1 MKVKIC
7 GITNIEDALFAV
19 ECGADALGFIFFEHS
34 KRYINPNEA
43 KKIISQLPPF
53 VYSVGVF
60 VNENPD
66 KINSIASE
74 IKLNSVQ
81 LHGDED
87 SSYLDKVNLPI
98 IKAFRVNDNFDW
110 AILSKYNCIILLDTY
125 SKNYGGSGEKF
136 NWNLIPKEIR
146 TKIILSGGIDVN
158 SLSTIINEIKPA
170 AIDLSSSLEQ
180 TPGKKDHNKIK
191 IFFEELKKHWRL

>member
-7 GITNIEDALFAV
+7 GITNLEDALCAV
-19 ECGADALGFIFFEHS
+19 ECGADALGFVFFDKS
-34 KRYINPNEA
+34 KRYISPREA
-43 KKIISQLPPF
+43 RKIISQLPPF

-60 VNENPD
+60 VNENPEE
-66 KINSIASE
+66 INSIASE
-74 IKLNSVQ
+74 IKLNAVQ

-87 SSYLDKVNLPI
+87 SEYLEKINLPI

-110 AILSKYNCIILLDTY
+110 AVLSKFTCNTLLDTY
-125 SKNYGGSGEKF
+125 SKYFGGSGEKF
-136 NWNLIPKEIR
+136 NWKIIPTEIR
-146 TKIILSGGIDVN
+146 NKIILSGGIDVN

-170 AIDLSSSLEQ
+170 AIDLSSSLEEK
-180 TPGKKDHNKIK
+180 PGKKDHNKIK